1 MQPLSGVR
9 VVELAALGPVP
20 WCGMLLAGLGA
31 QVVRIERPAPQG
43 LPLPPASRFEFTD
56 RGCHRLAL
64 DLKSAAGVAA
74 ALRLVRHADA
84 LMEGMRPGVAERLG
98 LGPKACH
105 RVNPALVY
113 GRMTGWGQHGPLAQR
128 AGHDINYLALSG
140 ALHAIGARDGPP
152 ALPLNLVADLGGGG
166 AFLAIG
172 LLAALLQARR
182 SGAGSVL
189 DVAMVDG
196 VANLMAMPYGRLAA
210 GRWRDER
217 GSNLLDGGTPW
228 YDVYE
233 TADGR
238 YMAVG
243 AIEPAF
249 YEAFVRGLGLDPAA
263 LPDRADRACWPEL
276 RRRFAA
282 AFGQAGRDEWQRRF
296 EGVDACV
303 TPVLSMT
310 EAPHHP
316 HHRARGTFVEWG
328 GVLQPA
334 PAPRCTSAHAT
345 AEATG
350 LRTADFGGLD
360 SLLRAWGMPA
370 DEIDALRGSAA
381 AASADGPGP
390 A

>member
-31 QVVRIERPAPQG
+31 QVIRIERPS
-43 LPLPPASRFEFTD
+43 PPGAARAAHFEFTD
-56 RGCHRLAL
+56 RGCHRVAL
-64 DLKSAAGVAA
+64 DLKSAQGLAL
-74 ALRLVRHADA
+74 ALRLVERADA

-98 LGPKACH
+98 LGPRACH
-105 RVNPALVY
+105 AINPKLVY
-113 GRMTGWGQHGPLAQR
+113 ARMTGWGQHGPLAQR

-152 ALPLNLVADLGGGG
+152 AVPLNLVADLGGGG

-172 LLAALLQARR
+172 LLAALLDARG

-196 VANLMAMPYGRLAA
+196 VANLMALPYARLAA
-210 GRWRDER
+210 GLWRDER

-228 YDVYE
+228 YGVYE
-233 TADGR
+233 TADAG

-263 LPDRADRACWPEL
+263 LPDRADRAGWPEL

-282 AFGQAGRDEWQRRF
+282 AFRQAGRDEWQRRF
-296 EGVDACV
+296 EDVDACV

-310 EAPHHP
+310 QAPQHA
-316 HHRARGTFVEWG
+316 HHRARRTFVARDGALE
-328 GVLQPA
+328 PA
-334 PAPRCTSAHAT
+334 PAPRCARPGARV
-345 AEATG
+345 EAA
-350 LRTADFGGLD
+350 LPPVPSRAD
-360 SLLRAWGMPA
+360 SRALLRAWG
-370 DEIDALRGSAA
+370 LSAA
-381 AASADGPGP
+381 ETEVLLGCAAAGRAGEVP
-390 A
+390 AA